1 MVMTFTITPLS
12 HYNSIIE
19 SRACFLL
26 SLLEDLTIDFLF
38 HFITSVIDVYQD
50 MATHD
55 KLIFPSAIMRILQHF
70 SVEIPDS
77 LPFFL
82 IMGTIDTGLFN
93 GARLSFDLSGHM
105 W

>member
-1 MVMTFTITPLS
+1 MVMTFAITPLS

-19 SRACFLL
+19 SRARFLF

-55 KLIFPSAIMRILQHF
+55 KLIFPSTIMHIL
-70 SVEIPDS
+70 
-77 LPFFL
+77 
-82 IMGTIDTGLFN
+82 
-93 GARLSFDLSGHM
+93 
-105 W
+105 

>member
-19 SRACFLL
+19 SRTRFLL

-82 IMGTIDTGLFN
+82 IMGAIDTDTIQWSEAQL
-93 GARLSFDLSGHM
+93 
-105 W
+105 